1 MNFKKA
7 FSLLSL
13 LLALAVSNANTN
25 FRAIDSI
32 NTITSSPTVEFT
44 PNGDRVSHFPPYFQS
59 DN

>member
-1 MNFKKA
+1 
-7 FSLLSL
+7 
-13 LLALAVSNANTN
+13 LALAVSNANTN